1 MSPMAKP
8 HKGLLLHVWGTPSSY
23 FHTRILIRSVY
34 CLGSN
39 IRHVE
44 LEKYYRPCMVPVLC
58 FDIGMQIGGALRLKC
73 IIEGFDAIA
82 MLQMKFLSF
91 ELNSAWKLQTYK
103 LY

>member
-1 MSPMAKP
+1 
-8 HKGLLLHVWGTPSSY
+8 
-23 FHTRILIRSVY
+23 
-34 CLGSN
+34 
-39 IRHVE
+39 
-44 LEKYYRPCMVPVLC
+44 MVPVLC